1 MNSIRWVKAHL
12 KKENATKAG
21 VCYEDRYGNN
31 EADIQAKS
39 GAAKHGYT
47 ESHKNMIKEKVPL
60 AKNVQEHM
68 LKTYVKY
75 IQHTL

>member
-1 MNSIRWVKAHL
+1 MKSIIWVKAHL
-12 KKENATKAG
+12 EKEHAAKAG
-21 VCYEDRYGNN
+21 VCFADRFGNN
-31 EADIQAKS
+31 KADIQAKE

-47 ESHKNMIKEKVPL
+47 EKQKSDIQNRVHL

-68 LKTYVKY
+68 LNNYIKY